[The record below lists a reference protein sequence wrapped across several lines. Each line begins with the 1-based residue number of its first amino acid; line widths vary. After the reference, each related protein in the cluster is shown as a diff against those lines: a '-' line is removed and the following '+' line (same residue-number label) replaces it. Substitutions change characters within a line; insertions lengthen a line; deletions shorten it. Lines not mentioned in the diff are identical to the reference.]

1 MPTVSAELHSGKG
14 PWTQIGCVNDNMQK
28 NHGTRGF
35 RGNHDWAKSYK
46 LECLDCGHIYGA
58 NGCDIHL
65 RKCPECQGAKKGIPW

>member
-35 RGNHDWAKSYK
+35 RGNHDRAKSYK

-65 RKCPECQGAKKGIPW
+65 RKCPECQGGEPGIPW